1 MLSYE
6 YFYTFV
12 ENYLAMD
19 FKDSIKQLSDR
30 IHKLKDQLQ
39 TEEATKNAFIMPF
52 LQALGYDVFNPNE
65 ITPEYTTDI
74 GTKKGEKI
82 DYAILK
88 DGIPIVLVECK
99 HWAENLNLH
108 DNQLLRYFHVSK
120 AKFGLL
126 TNGILYKFYSD
137 LVEPNKMDEKP
148 FLEFNIT
155 EIKDNQIEELKKFH
169 KSYFDVASIFETA
182 SELKYMNELKQLLH
196 TELTNPTPEFVRHFA
211 KQVYPSKVTEKVL
224 EQFTNLV
231 KKSAQTYIS
240 DLYTERLKTAI
251 AKEEETEKKDAV
263 ETTQVVKAEEN
274 KVVTTDEEIEAF
286 SIVKA
291 IIRQNID
298 PSRIF
303 IRDAQTYCSIILD
316 DNNRKTICRL
326 YLNGGKKYLATIDEN
341 KKEIKNE
348 ISNLNDIFKFSEPIL
363 KTVDSL
369 IKS

>member
-1 MLSYE
+1 
-6 YFYTFV
+6 
-12 ENYLAMD
+12 MD
-19 FKDSIKQLSDR
+19 FKDSIKQLSER

-52 LQALGYDVFNPNE
+52 LQALGYDVFNPME
-65 ITPEYTTDI
+65 VTPEYITDI

-88 DGIPIVLVECK
+88 EGNPIILVECK
-99 HWAENLNLH
+99 HWVENLNLH

-126 TNGILYKFYSD
+126 TNGINYRFYSD
-137 LVEPNKMDEKP
+137 LVETNKMDEKP

-169 KSYFDVASIFETA
+169 KSYFDINSIIETA
-182 SELKYMNELKQLLH
+182 SELKFTNELKQLLH
-196 TELTNPTPEFVRHFA
+196 SELTNPSAEFVRHFA

-251 AKEEETEKKDAV
+251 AKEEETEKNEAIETASV
-263 ETTQVVKAEEN
+263 EKVEEN
-274 KVVTTDEEIEAF
+274 KVVTTDEEKEAF

-303 IRDAQTYCSIILD
+303 MRDAQTYCSIILD

-348 ISNLNDIFKFSEPIL
+348 ISNLNDIFKHSESIA
-363 KTVDSL
+363 KTVESL